1 MDYKIRQLTIKKQK
15 LDKFRPLPPELVKNL
30 DEWFKIEL
38 TYTSN
43 AIEGNTLTR
52 AETSLVI
59 GKGLT
64 VKNKSLREHLE
75 ATNHVEALEYVGTL
89 VSKKRQ
95 EITEQDILDIHR
107 LILNKIEEDNAGRY
121 RQHHARITGS
131 QVILPN
137 PAKIPQLMQN
147 FMDWLG
153 NNNPDHVA
161 KIASDAHY
169 KLVTIHP
176 FADGNGRVSRLLMNL
191 ILMQEGYPPAIIRKE
206 DRLEYINSL
215 EPAQIAGSLDDLY
228 NLVYD
233 AVDRSLDIY
242 LEALEPERASIKE
255 PSIEQRFYTTDEVA
269 KLLRV
274 DPESVRRYV
283 RSGKLRAAKLG
294 GKFIRIDSVDLDKFI
309 EQLKTGSRHQCLVI
323 HDFEGNT
330 GDRIDCGCYI

>member
-1 MDYKIRQLTIKKQK
+1 MDNKLRQLTIKKQK
-15 LDKFRPLPPELVKNL
+15 LDSFRPLPPELVRNL

-52 AETSLVI
+52 AETALVVE
-59 GKGLT
+59 KGIT
-64 VKNKSLREHLE
+64 VKGKSLTEHLE
-75 ATNHVEALEYVGTL
+75 ATNHIEALGYVKTL
-89 VSKKRQ
+89 IGKKRH

-107 LILNKIEEDNAGRY
+107 LILNKIEADSAGRY

-137 PAKIPQLMQN
+137 PVKIPKLMQD
-147 FMDWLG
+147 FMGWLE

-169 KLVTIHP
+169 RLVSIHP
-176 FADGNGRVSRLLMNL
+176 FTDGNGRTSRLLMNL
-191 ILMQEGYPPAIIRKE
+191 LLMQEGYPPAIIRKE

-215 EPAQIAGSLDDLY
+215 EKAQIVGSLDDFY
-228 NLVYD
+228 NLIYE

-242 LEALEPERASIKE
+242 LEALEPERV
-255 PSIEQRFYTTDEVA
+255 SIEQPTKDQRFYTTEEVA

-283 RSGKLRAAKLG
+283 RSGKLRAVKLG
-294 GKFIRIDSVDLDKFI
+294 GKFIRVDRTDLDIFI
-309 EQLKTGSRHQCLVI
+309 EQLKTGGK
-323 HDFEGNT
+323 D
-330 GDRIDCGCYI
+330 